1 MNCEKGCSGKSQ
13 IRLDLEDRTQ
23 RWADVTAEII
33 NPYSHLCYPLL
44 EFSGGGWGESCMTSQ

>member
-23 RWADVTAEII
+23 KMGRCH
-33 NPYSHLCYPLL
+33 S
-44 EFSGGGWGESCMTSQ
+44 